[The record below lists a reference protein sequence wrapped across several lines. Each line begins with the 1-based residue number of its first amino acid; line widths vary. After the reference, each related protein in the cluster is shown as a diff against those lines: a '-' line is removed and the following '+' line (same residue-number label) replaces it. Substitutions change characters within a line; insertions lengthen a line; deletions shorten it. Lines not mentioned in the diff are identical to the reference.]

1 MYSHVNGVLEFRCI
15 SGNKEKNVILLVKLF
30 TITCIVY
37 HTSVNKEVM

>member
-15 SGNKEKNVILLVKLF
+15 SGNKEKNVILVKLF
-30 TITCIVY
+30 TITFIVY